1 MEKKCR
7 QLTKV
12 YVYRKRSGREAMH
25 LNLFSGGIVI
35 KQLKNNRKQIQMA
48 TLPWV
53 ESTEMPSLR
62 FVEYSIENPETGID

>member
-1 MEKKCR
+1 MYCSRKTVEKQALR
-7 QLTKV
+7 
-12 YVYRKRSGREAMH
+12 GRI
-25 LNLFSGGIVI
+25 NRIVI

-62 FVEYSIENPETGID
+62 FVEYSIEIPETGID

>member
-1 MEKKCR
+1 MYCSRKTVEKQALR
-7 QLTKV
+7 
-12 YVYRKRSGREAMH
+12 GRI
-25 LNLFSGGIVI
+25 NRIVI

-62 FVEYSIENPETGID
+62 FMEYSIEIPETGID

>member
-1 MEKKCR
+1 MYCSRKTVEKQALR
-7 QLTKV
+7 
-12 YVYRKRSGREAMH
+12 GRI
-25 LNLFSGGIVI
+25 NRIVI

-62 FVEYSIENPETGID
+62 FVEYLIEIPETGID